1 MKTENTV
8 WHEKNISKHQR
19 SALKKQKP
27 CLLWYTGLSGSGK
40 STLLNLIAGF
50 IEPQSGKIIYN
61 DSNLNDLE
69 PSQRDLS
76 ILFQNFNNFDHLSI
90 FENIILGIDPQMR
103 KTTDNLRIVR
113 DILKK
118 LSINLDLETKLN
130 LLSGGEQQRISI
142 ARCLIRNKSLLL
154 LDEPFNSL
162 DPGLRNNLYKDVVS
176 MAKKTP
182 NQLTLIS
189 SHLIEELKKIT
200 NSFIFLHK
208 GRIVGNKVLTF
219 EELSKYKSF
228 KDYLK

>member
-1 MKTENTV
+1 MLKIDKLTCSFGSFNTNF
-8 WHEKNISKHQR
+8 NIKILNSGIVGVLGR
-19 SALKKQKP
+19 
-27 CLLWYTGLSGSGK
+27 SGSGK

-50 IEPQSGKIIYN
+50 IKPQSGKIIYN

-103 KTTDNLRIVR
+103 KTTDNFRIVR

-118 LSINLDLETKLN
+118 LSINLDMETKLD
-130 LLSGGEQQRISI
+130 LLSGGEQQRVSI
-142 ARCLIRNKSLLL
+142 ARCLIRKKSLLL

>member
-1 MKTENTV
+1 MLKIDKLTCSFGSFNTNFNL
-8 WHEKNISKHQR
+8 KISNSGIVGVVGR
-19 SALKKQKP
+19 
-27 CLLWYTGLSGSGK
+27 SGSGK

-50 IEPQSGKIIYN
+50 IDPQSGKIIYN

-69 PSQRDLS
+69 SSQRDLS
-76 ILFQNFNNFDHLSI
+76 ILFQNFNNFDHLTI

-103 KTTDNLRIVR
+103 KTTNNLRIVR

-118 LSINLDLETKLN
+118 LSINLDIETKLN
-130 LLSGGEQQRISI
+130 LLSGGEQQRVSI
-142 ARCLIRNKSLLL
+142 ARCLIRKKSLLL

-228 KDYLK
+228 KEYLK

>member
-1 MKTENTV
+1 MLKIDKLTCSFGSFNTNFSFKILNSGIV
-8 WHEKNISKHQR
+8 GVVGR
-19 SALKKQKP
+19 
-27 CLLWYTGLSGSGK
+27 SGSGK

-50 IEPQSGKIIYN
+50 IEPQSGEIIYN

-90 FENIILGIDPQMR
+90 FENIILGIDPQMK
-103 KTTDNLRIVR
+103 KTTDNFRIVR

-118 LSINLDLETKLN
+118 LSINLDMETKLN
-130 LLSGGEQQRISI
+130 LLSGGEQQRVSI
-142 ARCLIRNKSLLL
+142 ARCLIRKKSLLL

>member
-1 MKTENTV
+1 MLKIDKLTCSFGSFNTNFSFKILNSGIV
-8 WHEKNISKHQR
+8 GVVGR
-19 SALKKQKP
+19 
-27 CLLWYTGLSGSGK
+27 SGSGK

-103 KTTDNLRIVR
+103 KTTDNFRIVR
-113 DILKK
+113 EILKK
-118 LSINLDLETKLN
+118 LSINLDMETKLN
-130 LLSGGEQQRISI
+130 LLSGGEQQRVSI
-142 ARCLIRNKSLLL
+142 ARCLIRKKSLLL

-162 DPGLRNNLYKDVVS
+162 DPGLRNNLYKDVLS
-176 MAKKTP
+176 MSKKTP

-189 SHLIEELKKIT
+189 SHLIEELKKVT
-200 NSFIFLHK
+200 NSFVFLHK

-228 KDYLK
+228 RDYLK

>member
-1 MKTENTV
+1 MLKIDKLTCSFGSFNTNFNL
-8 WHEKNISKHQR
+8 KISNSGIVGVVGR
-19 SALKKQKP
+19 
-27 CLLWYTGLSGSGK
+27 SGSGK

-50 IEPQSGKIIYN
+50 IDPQSGKIIYN

-76 ILFQNFNNFDHLSI
+76 ILFQNFNNFDHLTI

-103 KTTDNLRIVR
+103 KTTDNLSIVR

-118 LSINLDLETKLN
+118 LSINLDIETKLN
-130 LLSGGEQQRISI
+130 LLSGGEQQRVSI
-142 ARCLIRNKSLLL
+142 ARCLIRKKSLLL

-200 NSFIFLHK
+200 NSFIFLHE
-208 GRIVGNKVLTF
+208 GRIVENKVLTF

>member
-1 MKTENTV
+1 M
-8 WHEKNISKHQR
+8 
-19 SALKKQKP
+19 LKIDKLTCSFGSFDTNFNLKI
-27 CLLWYTGLSGSGK
+27 LTSGIVGVVGRSGSGK

-61 DSNLNDLE
+61 ASNLNDLE

-103 KTTDNLRIVR
+103 KTKDNLRIVR

-118 LSINLDLETKLN
+118 LSINLDMETKLN
-130 LLSGGEQQRISI
+130 LLSGGEQQRVSI
-142 ARCLIRNKSLLL
+142 ARCLIRKKSLLL

>member
-1 MKTENTV
+1 M
-8 WHEKNISKHQR
+8 
-19 SALKKQKP
+19 LKIDKLTCSFGSFNANFNLKI
-27 CLLWYTGLSGSGK
+27 LNSGIVGVVGRSGSGK

-69 PSQRDLS
+69 PSRRDLS

-103 KTTDNLRIVR
+103 KTTDNFRIVR

-118 LSINLDLETKLN
+118 LSINLDMETKLN
-130 LLSGGEQQRISI
+130 LLSGGEQQRVSI
-142 ARCLIRNKSLLL
+142 ARCLIRKKSLLL

>member
-1 MKTENTV
+1 MLKIDKLTCSFGSFNTNFSFKILNSGIV
-8 WHEKNISKHQR
+8 GVVGR
-19 SALKKQKP
+19 
-27 CLLWYTGLSGSGK
+27 SGSGK

-50 IEPQSGKIIYN
+50 IDPQSGKIIYN

-76 ILFQNFNNFDHLSI
+76 ILFQNFNNFDHLTI

-142 ARCLIRNKSLLL
+142 ARCLIRKKSLLL

-208 GRIVGNKVLTF
+208 GRIVENKVLTF

-228 KDYLK
+228 RDYLK

>member
-1 MKTENTV
+1 MLKIDKLTCSFGSFNTNFSFKILNSGIV
-8 WHEKNISKHQR
+8 GVVGR
-19 SALKKQKP
+19 
-27 CLLWYTGLSGSGK
+27 SGSGK

-50 IEPQSGKIIYN
+50 IEPQSGKITYN

-118 LSINLDLETKLN
+118 LSINLDIETKLN

-142 ARCLIRNKSLLL
+142 ARCLIRKKSLLL

-176 MAKKTP
+176 MTKKTP

>member
-1 MKTENTV
+1 M
-8 WHEKNISKHQR
+8 
-19 SALKKQKP
+19 LKIDKLTCSFGSFDTNFNLKIF
-27 CLLWYTGLSGSGK
+27 TSGIVGVVGRSGSGK

-61 DSNLNDLE
+61 ESNLNELE
-69 PSQRDLS
+69 ASQRDLS

-103 KTTDNLRIVR
+103 KTSDNLKIVR
-113 DILKK
+113 DILNK
-118 LSINLDLETKLN
+118 LSINLDMETKLN
-130 LLSGGEQQRISI
+130 LLSGGEQQRVSI
-142 ARCLIRNKSLLL
+142 ARCLIRKKSLLL

-176 MAKKTP
+176 MTKKTP

-189 SHLIEELKKIT
+189 SHLIEELKKVT
-200 NSFIFLHK
+200 KSFVFIHK
-208 GRIVGNKVLTF
+208 GRIAGNKVLTF

-228 KDYLK
+228 RDYLK

>member
-1 MKTENTV
+1 M
-8 WHEKNISKHQR
+8 
-19 SALKKQKP
+19 LKIDKLTCSFGSFDTNFNLKI
-27 CLLWYTGLSGSGK
+27 LTSGIVGVVGRSGSGK

-61 DSNLNDLE
+61 ASNLNDLE
-69 PSQRDLS
+69 PSHRDLS
-76 ILFQNFNNFDHLSI
+76 ILFQNFNNFDHLTI

-103 KTTDNLRIVR
+103 KTKDNLRIVR

-118 LSINLDLETKLN
+118 LSINLDMETKLN
-130 LLSGGEQQRISI
+130 LLSGGEQQRVSI
-142 ARCLIRNKSLLL
+142 ARCLIRKKSLLL

>member
-1 MKTENTV
+1 MLKIDKLTCSFGSFNT
-8 WHEKNISKHQR
+8 NFN
-19 SALKKQKP
+19 LKI
-27 CLLWYTGLSGSGK
+27 LNSGIVGVVGRSGSGK

-50 IEPQSGKIIYN
+50 IEPQSGKIIYKN
-61 DSNLNDLE
+61 SKLNGLD

-90 FENIILGIDPQMR
+90 FQNIILGIDPQMK
-103 KTTDNLRIVR
+103 KTSHNLKIVK

-118 LSINLDLETKLN
+118 LSINLDIDTQLN
-130 LLSGGEQQRISI
+130 LLSGGEQQRVSI
-142 ARCLIRNKSLLL
+142 ARCLIRKKSLLL

-162 DPGLRNNLYKDVVS
+162 DPSLRNNLYKDVVS
-176 MAKKTP
+176 MTKKTR

-200 NSFIFLHK
+200 NSFVFLHK

-219 EELSKYKSF
+219 NELSKYKSF
-228 KDYLK
+228 RDYLK

>member
-1 MKTENTV
+1 M
-8 WHEKNISKHQR
+8 
-19 SALKKQKP
+19 LKIDKLTCSFGSFNANFNLKI
-27 CLLWYTGLSGSGK
+27 LNSGIVGVVGRSGSGK

-69 PSQRDLS
+69 PSRRDLS

-118 LSINLDLETKLN
+118 LSINLDIETKLN

-142 ARCLIRNKSLLL
+142 ARCLIRKKSLLL

-182 NQLTLIS
+182 NQLTFIS

>member
-1 MKTENTV
+1 MLKIDKLTCSFGSFNMNFNL
-8 WHEKNISKHQR
+8 KISNSGIVGVVGR
-19 SALKKQKP
+19 
-27 CLLWYTGLSGSGK
+27 SGSGK

-50 IEPQSGKIIYN
+50 IDPQSGKIIYN

-103 KTTDNLRIVR
+103 KTTDNLSIVR

-118 LSINLDLETKLN
+118 LSINLDIETKLN
-130 LLSGGEQQRISI
+130 LLSGGEQQRVSI
-142 ARCLIRNKSLLL
+142 ARCLIRKKSLLL

-189 SHLIEELKKIT
+189 SHLLEELKKIT
-200 NSFIFLHK
+200 NSFIFLHE

>member
-1 MKTENTV
+1 MLKIDKLTCSFGSFNTNFNFKILNSGIV
-8 WHEKNISKHQR
+8 GIVGR
-19 SALKKQKP
+19 
-27 CLLWYTGLSGSGK
+27 SGSGK

-90 FENIILGIDPQMR
+90 FENIILGIDPQMK
-103 KTTDNLRIVR
+103 KTTDNFRIVR

-118 LSINLDLETKLN
+118 LSINLDMETKLN
-130 LLSGGEQQRISI
+130 LLSGGEQQRVSI
-142 ARCLIRNKSLLL
+142 ARCLIRKKSLLL

-176 MAKKTP
+176 MTKKTP

>member
-1 MKTENTV
+1 MLKIDKLTCSFGSFNTNFNL
-8 WHEKNISKHQR
+8 KISNSGIVGVVGR
-19 SALKKQKP
+19 
-27 CLLWYTGLSGSGK
+27 SGSGK

-50 IEPQSGKIIYN
+50 IDPQSGKIIYN

-103 KTTDNLRIVR
+103 KTTDNFRIVR
-113 DILKK
+113 EILKK
-118 LSINLDLETKLN
+118 LSINLDMETKLN
-130 LLSGGEQQRISI
+130 LLSGGEQQRVSI
-142 ARCLIRNKSLLL
+142 ARCLIRKKSLLL

>member
-1 MKTENTV
+1 MLKIDKLTCSFGSFNTNFNL
-8 WHEKNISKHQR
+8 KISNSGIVGVVGR
-19 SALKKQKP
+19 
-27 CLLWYTGLSGSGK
+27 SGSGK

-50 IEPQSGKIIYN
+50 IDPQYGKIIYN

-118 LSINLDLETKLN
+118 LSINLDIETKLN
-130 LLSGGEQQRISI
+130 LLSGGEQQRVSI
-142 ARCLIRNKSLLL
+142 ARCLIRKKSLLL

-200 NSFIFLHK
+200 NSFIFLHE

>member
-1 MKTENTV
+1 MLKIDKLTCSFGSFNT
-8 WHEKNISKHQR
+8 NFN
-19 SALKKQKP
+19 LKI
-27 CLLWYTGLSGSGK
+27 LNSGIVGVVGRSGSGK

-50 IEPQSGKIIYN
+50 IEPQSGKIIYKN
-61 DSNLNDLE
+61 SKLNELD

-90 FENIILGIDPQMR
+90 FQNIILGIDPQMK
-103 KTTDNLRIVR
+103 KTSHNLKIVK

-118 LSINLDLETKLN
+118 LSINLDIDTQLN
-130 LLSGGEQQRISI
+130 LLSGGEQQRVSI
-142 ARCLIRNKSLLL
+142 ARCLIRKKSLLL

-162 DPGLRNNLYKDVVS
+162 DPSLRNNLYKDVVS
-176 MAKKTP
+176 MTKKTR

-200 NSFIFLHK
+200 NSFVFLHK

-219 EELSKYKSF
+219 NELSKYKSF
-228 KDYLK
+228 RDYLK

>member
-1 MKTENTV
+1 MLKIDKLTCSFGSFNTNFNL
-8 WHEKNISKHQR
+8 KISNSGIVGVVGR
-19 SALKKQKP
+19 
-27 CLLWYTGLSGSGK
+27 SGSGK

-50 IEPQSGKIIYN
+50 IDPQSGKIIYN

-69 PSQRDLS
+69 SSQRDLS
-76 ILFQNFNNFDHLSI
+76 ILFQNFNNFDHLTI

-103 KTTDNLRIVR
+103 KTTNNLRIVR

-118 LSINLDLETKLN
+118 LSINLDIETKLN
-130 LLSGGEQQRISI
+130 LLSGGEQQRVSI
-142 ARCLIRNKSLLL
+142 ARCLIRKKSLLL

-228 KDYLK
+228 RDYLK

>member
-1 MKTENTV
+1 MLKIDKLTCSFGSFNTNFSFKILNSGIV
-8 WHEKNISKHQR
+8 GVVGR
-19 SALKKQKP
+19 
-27 CLLWYTGLSGSGK
+27 SGSGK

-90 FENIILGIDPQMR
+90 FENIILGIDPQMK
-103 KTTDNLRIVR
+103 KTTDNFRIVR

-118 LSINLDLETKLN
+118 LSINLDMETKLN
-130 LLSGGEQQRISI
+130 LLSGGEQQRVSI
-142 ARCLIRNKSLLL
+142 ARCLIRKKSLLL

-228 KDYLK
+228 KEYLK

>member
-1 MKTENTV
+1 MLKIDKLTCSFGSFNTNFNL
-8 WHEKNISKHQR
+8 KISNSGIVGVVGR
-19 SALKKQKP
+19 
-27 CLLWYTGLSGSGK
+27 SGSGK

-50 IEPQSGKIIYN
+50 VDPQSGKIIYN

-103 KTTDNLRIVR
+103 KTTDNLSIVR

-118 LSINLDLETKLN
+118 LSINLDIETKLN
-130 LLSGGEQQRISI
+130 LLSGGEQQRVSI
-142 ARCLIRNKSLLL
+142 ARCLIRKKSLLL

-200 NSFIFLHK
+200 NSFIFLHE

>member
-1 MKTENTV
+1 MLKIDKLTCSFGSFNT
-8 WHEKNISKHQR
+8 NFN
-19 SALKKQKP
+19 LKI
-27 CLLWYTGLSGSGK
+27 LNSGIVGVVGRSGSGK

-50 IEPQSGKIIYN
+50 IEPQSGKIIYKN
-61 DSNLNDLE
+61 SKLNGLD

-90 FENIILGIDPQMR
+90 FQNIILGIDPQMK
-103 KTTDNLRIVR
+103 KTSHNLKIVK

-118 LSINLDLETKLN
+118 LSINLDIDTQLN
-130 LLSGGEQQRISI
+130 LLSGGEQQRVSI
-142 ARCLIRNKSLLL
+142 ARCLIRKKSLLL

-162 DPGLRNNLYKDVVS
+162 DPSLRNNLYKDVVF
-176 MAKKTP
+176 MTKKTP

-200 NSFIFLHK
+200 NSFVFLHK

-219 EELSKYKSF
+219 NELSKYKSF
-228 KDYLK
+228 RDYLK

>member
-1 MKTENTV
+1 M
-8 WHEKNISKHQR
+8 
-19 SALKKQKP
+19 LKIDKLTCSFGSFNANFNLKI
-27 CLLWYTGLSGSGK
+27 LNSGIVGVVGRSGSGK

-118 LSINLDLETKLN
+118 LSINLDIETKLN

-142 ARCLIRNKSLLL
+142 ARCLIRKKSLLL

-176 MAKKTP
+176 MTKKTP

>member
-1 MKTENTV
+1 MGV
-8 WHEKNISKHQR
+8 VGR
-19 SALKKQKP
+19 
-27 CLLWYTGLSGSGK
+27 SGSGK

-50 IEPQSGKIIYN
+50 IELQSGKIIYN

-90 FENIILGIDPQMR
+90 FENIILGIDPQMK

-113 DILKK
+113 DISKK
-118 LSINLDLETKLN
+118 LSINLDMETKLN
-130 LLSGGEQQRISI
+130 LLSGGEQQRVSI
-142 ARCLIRNKSLLL
+142 ARCLIRKKSLLL

>member
-1 MKTENTV
+1 MLKIDKLTCSFGSFNTNFSFKILNSGIV
-8 WHEKNISKHQR
+8 GVVGR
-19 SALKKQKP
+19 
-27 CLLWYTGLSGSGK
+27 SGSGK

-50 IEPQSGKIIYN
+50 IDPQSGKIIYN

-76 ILFQNFNNFDHLSI
+76 ILFQNFNNFDHLTI
-90 FENIILGIDPQMR
+90 FENIILGIDPQMK
-103 KTTDNLRIVR
+103 KTTDNFRIVR

-118 LSINLDLETKLN
+118 LSINLDIETKLN
-130 LLSGGEQQRISI
+130 LLSGGEQQRVSI
-142 ARCLIRNKSLLL
+142 ARCLIRKKSLLL

>member
-1 MKTENTV
+1 MLKIDKLTCSFGSFNTNFNL
-8 WHEKNISKHQR
+8 KISNSGIVGVVGR
-19 SALKKQKP
+19 
-27 CLLWYTGLSGSGK
+27 SGSGK

-50 IEPQSGKIIYN
+50 IDPQSGKIIYN

-103 KTTDNLRIVR
+103 KTTDNLSIVR

-118 LSINLDLETKLN
+118 LSINLDIETKLN
-130 LLSGGEQQRISI
+130 LLSGGEQQRVSI
-142 ARCLIRNKSLLL
+142 ARCLIRKKSLLL
-154 LDEPFNSL
+154 LYEPFNSL

-200 NSFIFLHK
+200 NSFIFLHE

>member
-1 MKTENTV
+1 MLKIDKLTCSFGSFNT
-8 WHEKNISKHQR
+8 NFN
-19 SALKKQKP
+19 LKILKS
-27 CLLWYTGLSGSGK
+27 GIVGVVGRSGSGK

-61 DSNLNDLE
+61 DSNLNDLD

-90 FENIILGIDPQMR
+90 FENIILGIDPQMK
-103 KTTDNLRIVR
+103 KTTDNFRIVR

-118 LSINLDLETKLN
+118 LSINLDMETKLN
-130 LLSGGEQQRISI
+130 LLSGGEQQRVSI
-142 ARCLIRNKSLLL
+142 ARCLIRKKSLLL

-208 GRIVGNKVLTF
+208 GRIVGNKLLTF

>member
-1 MKTENTV
+1 MLKIDKLTCSFGSFNT
-8 WHEKNISKHQR
+8 NFN
-19 SALKKQKP
+19 LKI
-27 CLLWYTGLSGSGK
+27 LNSGIVGVVGRSGSGK

-50 IEPQSGKIIYN
+50 IEPQSGKIIYKN
-61 DSNLNDLE
+61 SKLNGLD

-90 FENIILGIDPQMR
+90 FQNIILGIDPQMK
-103 KTTDNLRIVR
+103 KTSHNLKIIK

-118 LSINLDLETKLN
+118 LSINLDIDTQLN
-130 LLSGGEQQRISI
+130 LLSGGEQQRVSI
-142 ARCLIRNKSLLL
+142 ARCLIRKKSLLL

-162 DPGLRNNLYKDVVS
+162 DPSLRNNLYKDVVS
-176 MAKKTP
+176 MTKKTP

-200 NSFIFLHK
+200 NSFVFLHK

-219 EELSKYKSF
+219 NELSKYKSF
-228 KDYLK
+228 RDYLK

>member
-1 MKTENTV
+1 MLILDKLTCSFGSFDTNFNLKICKTGIV
-8 WHEKNISKHQR
+8 GVVGR
-19 SALKKQKP
+19 
-27 CLLWYTGLSGSGK
+27 SGSGK

-50 IEPQSGKIIYN
+50 IEPQSGKIIYKN
-61 DSNLNDLE
+61 SKLNGLD

-90 FENIILGIDPQMR
+90 FQNIILGIDPQMR
-103 KTTDNLRIVR
+103 KSSHNLKIVK

-118 LSINLDLETKLN
+118 LSIKLDMDTQLN
-130 LLSGGEQQRISI
+130 LLSGGEQQRVSI
-142 ARCLIRNKSLLL
+142 ARCLIRKKSLLL

-176 MAKKTP
+176 MTKKTP

-189 SHLIEELKKIT
+189 SHLIEELKKVT
-200 NSFIFLHK
+200 NSFVFLHK
-208 GRIVGNKVLTF
+208 GRIAGNKVLTF

-228 KDYLK
+228 RDYLK

>member
-1 MKTENTV
+1 MLKIDKLTCSFGSFNTNFSFKILNSGIV
-8 WHEKNISKHQR
+8 GVVGR
-19 SALKKQKP
+19 
-27 CLLWYTGLSGSGK
+27 SGSGK

-118 LSINLDLETKLN
+118 LSINLDMETKLN
-130 LLSGGEQQRISI
+130 LLSGGEQQRVSI
-142 ARCLIRNKSLLL
+142 ARCLIRKKSLLL

>member
-1 MKTENTV
+1 MLKIDKLTCSFGSFNTNFSFKILNSGIV
-8 WHEKNISKHQR
+8 GVVGR
-19 SALKKQKP
+19 
-27 CLLWYTGLSGSGK
+27 SGSGK

-90 FENIILGIDPQMR
+90 FENIILGIDPQMK

-118 LSINLDLETKLN
+118 LSINLDMETKLN
-130 LLSGGEQQRISI
+130 LLSGGEQQRVSI
-142 ARCLIRNKSLLL
+142 ARCLIRKKSLLL

>member
-1 MKTENTV
+1 MLKIDKLTCSFGSFNTNFSFKILNSGIV
-8 WHEKNISKHQR
+8 GVVGR
-19 SALKKQKP
+19 
-27 CLLWYTGLSGSGK
+27 SGSGK

-118 LSINLDLETKLN
+118 LSINLDIETKLN

-142 ARCLIRNKSLLL
+142 ARCLIRKKSLLL

>member
-1 MKTENTV
+1 MLKIDKLTCSFGSFNT
-8 WHEKNISKHQR
+8 NFN
-19 SALKKQKP
+19 LKILKS
-27 CLLWYTGLSGSGK
+27 GIVGVVGRSGSGK

-61 DSNLNDLE
+61 DSNLNDLD

-90 FENIILGIDPQMR
+90 FENIILGIDPQMK
-103 KTTDNLRIVR
+103 KTTDNFRIVR
-113 DILKK
+113 EILKK
-118 LSINLDLETKLN
+118 LSINLDMETKLN
-130 LLSGGEQQRISI
+130 LLSGGEQQRVSI
-142 ARCLIRNKSLLL
+142 ARCLIRKKSLLL